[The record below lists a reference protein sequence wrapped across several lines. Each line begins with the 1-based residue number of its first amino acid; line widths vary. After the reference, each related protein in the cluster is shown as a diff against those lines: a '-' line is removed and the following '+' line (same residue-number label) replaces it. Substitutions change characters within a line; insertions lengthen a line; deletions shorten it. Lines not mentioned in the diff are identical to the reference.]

1 MKIHIL
7 IEGLSRRKPY
17 VTFGA
22 KSCFSDF
29 WIKTPQN
36 HLVLVSTTRS
46 CSFFGNKTL
55 GTAKI
60 SP

>member
-1 MKIHIL
+1 MRTL
-7 IEGLSRRKPY
+7 IDGLSRRKPY

-22 KSCFSDF
+22 KFWFSNS

-36 HLVLVSTTRS
+36 HIVLVSTTHS
-46 CSFFGNKTL
+46 CSFFGNNTL
-55 GTAKI
+55 GTVKI